1 MSKIAATSALLCLLF
16 SGCAALVPMTTV
28 LNGDVPSGS
37 IIVLQ
42 GYVSLEFEGQSIH
55 ESQQDCEAGDTA
67 RALWVDIQ
75 RKNIPDGWQHCSFAE
90 VSGVYRPDDTGH
102 FGGWPSGAIVSVN
115 SIRTLR
121 R

>member
-1 MSKIAATSALLCLLF
+1 MDRIAATSMFLCLLL
-16 SGCAALVPMTTV
+16 SGCAAVVPMEKV
-28 LNGDVPSGS
+28 LNGDVSSGS

-55 ESQQDCEAGDTA
+55 EFQQDCEAGDTA

-75 RKNIPDGWQHCSFAE
+75 RKNIPDNWQHCSFAE

-115 SIRTLR
+115 TVRALR
-121 R
+121 K

>member
-1 MSKIAATSALLCLLF
+1 MDRIAATSMLLCLLL
-16 SGCAALVPMTTV
+16 SGCAAVVPMKKV
-28 LNGDVPSGS
+28 LNGDIQSGS

-55 ESQQDCEAGDTA
+55 EFQKDCEAGDTA

-75 RKNIPDGWQHCSFAE
+75 RKNIPDNWQNCAFAE
-90 VSGVYRPDDTGH
+90 VSGVYLPDDTGH

-115 SIRTLR
+115 TLR
-121 R
+121 ALRE